1 MRRPCVC
8 GTECRVCP
16 GLGEPSPVACR
27 QREQVCLGLSMQLT
41 VVCAEHTCTCSHTR
55 RLGFSMQ
62 HTGMSWAKAIA
73 HDRRGERIRRS
84 RPFLLGLKLQAGCY
98 IESYNRDAAETRRQS
113 CVVLVFLIC
122 DIAFPG
128 PRSLEMLHRN
138 NHMRNWLGRICRAG
152 ASWHIHSHCSSRHVL
167 QEETDIRTSMFSSC
181 VLYITL

>member
-62 HTGMSWAKAIA
+62 HTGTSWAKAIA

-113 CVVLVFLIC
+113 CVVRWSATLPSLALVPSKCCTETI
-122 DIAFPG
+122 I
-128 PRSLEMLHRN
+128 S
-138 NHMRNWLGRICRAG
+138 NWLGRICRAG

>member
-62 HTGMSWAKAIA
+62 HTGTNWAKAIA

-113 CVVLVFLIC
+113 CVVLVC
-122 DIAFPG
+122 DNAFPG

-138 NHMRNWLGRICRAG
+138 NHMQLAGKNLPRGRLVA
-152 ASWHIHSHCSSRHVL
+152 HPFTL
-167 QEETDIRTSMFSSC
+167 Q
-181 VLYITL
+181 